1 MPVTHITEGPGQKW
15 NEGQGH
21 SDQQQGIHHLFVA
34 GMNWSEIEKEGKLS
48 FALQR
53 YFLNFFPL
61 LYTVSNRVLSIKNNQ
76 FTQNF
81 ILLFYLS
88 C

>member
-21 SDQQQGIHHLFVA
+21 SDQEQGIHHLFVA
-34 GMNWSEIEKEGKLS
+34 GMNWSEIEKEGKSS

-53 YFLNFFPL
+53 YFF
-61 LYTVSNRVLSIKNNQ
+61 
-76 FTQNF
+76 
-81 ILLFYLS
+81 
-88 C
+88 

>member
-21 SDQQQGIHHLFVA
+21 SDQEQGIHHLFVA
-34 GMNWSEIEKEGKLS
+34 GMNWSEIEKEEKLS

-53 YFLNFFPL
+53 YFLIFFPFA
-61 LYTVSNRVLSIKNNQ
+61 LYSK
-76 FTQNF
+76 
-81 ILLFYLS
+81 
-88 C
+88 